1 MSLTRIVRYTK
12 GFLTIRV
19 EGFNL
24 EKFLNM
30 SIAHGITFWDVKKLG
45 MTVLEFKTSISG
57 YRSLKKVIK
66 KTGCK
71 ATIID
76 KDGLPFIFLKIKR
89 RKMLGIGFG
98 ISILLLFM
106 LSSFIWSVKITGI
119 NTISTEEVKNNLSE
133 LGVKPGA
140 FKLDLSVSDIE
151 NNMLIRM
158 GKISWIKVKLKGTR
172 AEIEIKERT
181 VPPKIVPE
189 TKPCSIVAKR
199 DGIITKIVSAKGDV
213 TVNQGDPVRKGQI
226 LVTGIIERPNIA
238 TRYVHSS
245 AKVEARTWYEG
256 KVVVP
261 LEIIR
266 KVRNGNKMIKINLA
280 IGSKVF
286 NIKNP
291 SIYYKSYDKIEKSAK
306 LIDTEKFQLP
316 LEIIIEEYFETADR
330 TVALTPE
337 QAKMD
342 AYDTVE
348 KNVINSIPS
357 DAKIINKKINV
368 EVKDN
373 LVIGTALFETIE
385 DIGMQEEIKIGGEA

>member
-1 MSLTRIVRYTK
+1 MDLSNITRYAK
-12 GFLTIRV
+12 GFLTIRI

-30 SIAHGITFWDVKKLG
+30 SIAHGIIFWDVKKPG
-45 MTVLEFKTSISG
+45 MTILEFKISIKG
-57 YRSLKKVIK
+57 YRALKKIIK
-66 KTGCK
+66 KTGCR

-76 KDGLPFIFLKIKR
+76 KEGLPFLYLKIKR

-106 LSSFIWSVKITGI
+106 LSSFIWSVTIIGA
-119 NTISTEEVKNNLSE
+119 NTLSTEEVKRNLAD

-140 FKLDLSVSDIE
+140 FKLNLSVSDIE

-158 GKISWIKVKLKGTR
+158 GKLSWIKVKLKGTR
-172 AEIEIKERT
+172 AEVEIKERII
-181 VPPKIVPE
+181 PPKIVPDD
-189 TKPCSIVAKR
+189 KPCNIVAKR

-213 TVNQGDPVRKGQI
+213 LVNQGDPVRKGQV
-226 LVTGIIERPNIA
+226 LVTGIIERPNVA

-256 KVVVP
+256 NAVVP
-261 LEIIR
+261 FETIKKIR
-266 KVRNGNKMIKINLA
+266 SWNKMTKVSIA
-280 IGSKVF
+280 VGSKVF
-286 NIKNP
+286 IIKNP
-291 SIYYKSYDKIEKSAK
+291 SINYKSYDKIEKSAK

-316 LEIIIEEYFETADR
+316 LEIIIEEYHETVEK
-330 TVALTPE
+330 TVILTAE
-337 QAKMD
+337 EAKKEAMD
-342 AYDTVE
+342 SME
-348 KNVINSIPS
+348 KNVINSIPP

-368 EVKDN
+368 SVKDN

-385 DIGMQEEIKIGGEA
+385 DIGTQEEIKIGGEA